1 MVFKKNSKF
10 SLLPLFFIKK
20 VVYEVTIPK
29 YMHVCLCM
37 IFEKHFQKNTSVIVG
52 KHLLNN
58 MNVGK
63 QETVDPL
70 RNRIFSTL
78 RVHAAILTYI
88 V

>member
-1 MVFKKNSKF
+1 MFMDDFLKTFSKK
-10 SLLPLFFIKK
+10 
-20 VVYEVTIPK
+20 
-29 YMHVCLCM
+29 H
-37 IFEKHFQKNTSVIVG
+37 TSVIVA

-58 MNVGK
+58 MNVDK
-63 QETVDPL
+63 QEAVDPL

>member
-1 MVFKKNSKF
+1 
-10 SLLPLFFIKK
+10 
-20 VVYEVTIPK
+20 
-29 YMHVCLCM
+29 MHVCLCM

>member
-1 MVFKKNSKF
+1 MIFKKVF
-10 SLLPLFFIKK
+10 TFAIIFIKK

-29 YMHVCLCM
+29 YMHVCFCM

-63 QETVDPL
+63 QEAVDPL
-70 RNRIFSTL
+70 RNRIFS
-78 RVHAAILTYI
+78 R
-88 V
+88 